1 MALVHI
7 VSVIVTQRLQVLSI
21 GYMMEQGSL
30 EVQGSEFCEI
40 RNSNVEPSYSRLE
53 PGCDASSPFVTLPC
67 MSITV
72 YNNPDALPQ
81 LIGEFRPVDEWQAHI
96 NDIFYGLRGG
106 RLREFSQT
114 FAAADYRLAHALAA
128 DYFDRVVKRDQ
139 ARGPRR
145 EARGELENSPAPRP
159 LPLTPHLVIHEW
171 GCGNGNLAACF
182 LTHLKTIDKD
192 NRVYPRVRYVLV
204 DAQEATLHAAMAHP
218 DLAQHKD
225 RIESLCAQIQDLA
238 TVEDGSVDRIIGN
251 ELWNDLPTKL
261 MLRKNG
267 EVEEEFLRPNLSEAR
282 HAEIA
287 DWSGFVQA
295 FDAKDI
301 KTLDAFPAF
310 LEDIIWEKE
319 YRKSDWKMIPYRKTI
334 ADFLKKIDEHVL
346 VPVNLGAYASI
357 KEAKRL
363 LASDA
368 IGFSAFD
375 AGTADLDVLN
385 DPEKPCYGQFGGQYS
400 FMVNFAL
407 VEMVAKHLGMKASEI
422 EPQKEYVGQCLAT
435 NVMSL
440 MDLLATHPRSHAL
453 RGWEQ
458 DKLIVE
464 TIGALNKT
472 YESPYHRTIEFP
484 LSTDIPADGRETL
497 QRLLT
502 SLKQNGIPDTIAY
515 LTEEELTTALQD
527 LEAIGYDR
535 DIIESAL
542 QAPAQNVDYYHHF
555 LKP

>member
-1 MALVHI
+1 MALVHMM
-7 VSVIVTQRLQVLSI
+7 SVIVTQRLQVLSI
-21 GYMMEQGSL
+21 GYRIEQGSFEVRGAEDSKL
-30 EVQGSEFCEI
+30 ERRTFLAQERLRRFFAFC
-40 RNSNVEPSYSRLE
+40 Y
-53 PGCDASSPFVTLPC
+53 TPC

-128 DYFDRVVKRDQ
+128 DYY
-139 ARGPRR
+139 ARALAREKTPR
-145 EARGELENSPAPRP
+145 LI
-159 LPLTPHLVIHEW
+159 IHEW

-204 DAQEATLHAAMAHP
+204 DAQEATLHAATAHP

-238 TVEDGSVDRIIGN
+238 TVEDGSVDRIICN

-261 MLRKNG
+261 LLRKDG
-267 EVEEEFLRPNLSEAR
+267 DVEEEFLRPNLSEAR

-301 KTLDAFPAF
+301 KALDGFPAF

-363 LASDA
+363 LAPDA
-368 IGFSAFD
+368 VGFSAFD

-407 VEMVAKHLGMKASEI
+407 VEMVAKHLGMKVSKI

-440 MDLLATHPRSHAL
+440 MDLLATHPRSHVL

-472 YESPYHRTIEFP
+472 YESPYHRAIEFP
-484 LSTDIPADGRETL
+484 LSTDIPEDGRETL
-497 QRLLT
+497 QRLLA

-515 LTEEELTTALQD
+515 LTEEELTSALQD

-535 DIIESAL
+535 DIIASAL